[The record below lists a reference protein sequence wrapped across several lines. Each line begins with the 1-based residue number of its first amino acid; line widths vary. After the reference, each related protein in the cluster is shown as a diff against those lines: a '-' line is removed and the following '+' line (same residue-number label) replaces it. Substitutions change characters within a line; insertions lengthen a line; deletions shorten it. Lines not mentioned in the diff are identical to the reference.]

1 MHEKS
6 IISRQV
12 IEDHVVCPQLMKQKE
27 KKYRIMISVNQSKPV
42 LKTRI

>member
-12 IEDHVVCPQLMKQKE
+12 IEDHVVCSQLMKQKE
-27 KKYRIMISVNQSKPV
+27 KVSNYDIC
-42 LKTRI
+42 